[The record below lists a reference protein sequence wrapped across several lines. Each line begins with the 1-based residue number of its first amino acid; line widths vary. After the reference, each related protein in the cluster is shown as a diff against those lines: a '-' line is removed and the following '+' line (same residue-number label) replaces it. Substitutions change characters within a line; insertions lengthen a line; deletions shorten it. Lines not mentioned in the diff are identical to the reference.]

1 MLSALLA
8 HGGVAGALIELAVLL
23 GVLALFAGIAWVA
36 GRRALA
42 DQDRALRR
50 PVSQAD
56 EPPPPPLA

>member
-8 HGGVAGALIELAVLL
+8 RGGVAGALIELAVLL

-50 PVSQAD
+50 PVSQTD